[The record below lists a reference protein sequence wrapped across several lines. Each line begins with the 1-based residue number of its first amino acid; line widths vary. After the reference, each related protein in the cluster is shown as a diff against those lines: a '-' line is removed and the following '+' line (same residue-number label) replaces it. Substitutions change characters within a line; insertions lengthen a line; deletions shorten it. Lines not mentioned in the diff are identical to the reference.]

1 LEGRE
6 LVLAMR
12 RKGERERV
20 MKKGEL
26 IEALRNWPDDAEIE
40 IAIPHDLDS
49 KEPMMEDKIWLEI
62 GMVEET
68 NPDPVDINLHC
79 LLFAGRQDN

>member
-1 LEGRE
+1 MEGRE

-12 RKGERERV
+12 RKGEKKGRV

-26 IEALRNWPDDAEIE
+26 IEALWNWPDDAEIE

-49 KEPMMEDKIWLEI
+49 KEPMMKDKIWLEI

-68 NPDPVDINLHC
+68 NPDPTSTVCFLR
-79 LLFAGRQDN
+79 AG